1 MNQQPTTDLDELR
14 QIGTLLDGGYLI
26 SDKRGI
32 VTQAAAEIERLREV
46 LTECLRVNET
56 DAGDDVR
63 VWAKAML
70 EANAALA
77 QGQEES

>member
-1 MNQQPTTDLDELR
+1 MSQQPTTDLDELR

-46 LTECLRVNET
+46 LLLARDRIESERRSGEFDPLLRDIE
-56 DAGDDVR
+56 
-63 VWAKAML
+63 
-70 EANAALA
+70 AALSQE
-77 QGQEES
+77 QGEA